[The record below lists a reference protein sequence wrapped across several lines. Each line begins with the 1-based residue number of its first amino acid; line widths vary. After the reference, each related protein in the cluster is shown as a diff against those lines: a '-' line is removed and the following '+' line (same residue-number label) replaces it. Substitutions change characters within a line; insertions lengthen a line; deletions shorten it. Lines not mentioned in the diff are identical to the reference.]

1 MPPAPPCKAITPQIA
16 WHGKEPVL
24 SIDVSVTGFV
34 ATGGADNEVVL
45 WRLRLNKEPSEAVC
59 WVQTLTGIH
68 TKVSGR
74 GLQTTRPCLTSHPT
88 PFLGRSLSTSC
99 ASAPTA
105 SRLRRPGTM
114 AR

>member
-1 MPPAPPCKAITPQIA
+1 MPPAAPCKAITPQIA

-45 WRLRLNKEPSEAVC
+45 WRLRLNKEPGEAVC
-59 WVQTLTGIH
+59 WPHLSPRPTL
-68 TKVSGR
+68 S
-74 GLQTTRPCLTSHPT
+74 
-88 PFLGRSLSTSC
+88 GRSLSTSC

-105 SRLRRPGTM
+105 ARLRRPGTM

>member
-45 WRLRLNKEPSEAVC
+45 WRLRLNKEPGEAVC

-68 TKVSGR
+68 NKVGAASNPPDPALPLTPPHLSAAACQRRALQPRRPHPRVGR
-74 GLQTTRPCLTSHPT
+74 G
-88 PFLGRSLSTSC
+88 
-99 ASAPTA
+99 
-105 SRLRRPGTM
+105 
-114 AR
+114 

>member
-1 MPPAPPCKAITPQIA
+1 MAGYVPDATPSFAPSSTERRTAMPPAPPCKAITPQIA

-45 WRLRLNKEPSEAVC
+45 WRLRLNKEPGEAVC

-68 TKVSGR
+68 NKVGA
-74 GLQTTRPCLTSHPT
+74 
-88 PFLGRSLSTSC
+88 
-99 ASAPTA
+99 ASNP
-105 SRLRRPGTM
+105 PDPV
-114 AR
+114 